1 MKCTIISDTH
11 LGDPEC
17 TLFDKNADGSIKDGA
32 NLGKLLDIM
41 GKDNDCLIL
50 LGDIMDF
57 AINDYEDVYQYS
69 YRFFKSIKEAKAVKR
84 IVYIPGNHDYNIW
97 HTIEHQSN
105 VINQINN
112 GKPARKFKMSVPFIM
127 DDRKDAINK
136 YTLAGV
142 TRKDQDDSVEA
153 YGGMFLD
160 NLIPDNKPG
169 TPDYIPFLVAFPN
182 LYLFTEEKTIL
193 MTHGQY
199 LETYWSAL
207 SLLYKVLTA
216 KKDSFNIKDFIA
228 VNFPLCELGSIG
240 IGQAGPLTDFA
251 LEIEKAV
258 TDGKY
263 APIKNSIKN
272 IVPYIIKELKIAKL
286 FGLTSW
292 ILKKI
297 LTNITIKSLKKMR
310 NSDYISDLTINKDEG
325 CIDRFND
332 YITSSRLEI
341 EQLQRDGRIKNV
353 SGIPDTFLFGHTH
366 VPVVSND
373 NKSYLF
379 DNKRITLLNSGGWLT
394 ANKSSIAS
402 GPVVFVYETGKD
414 IKSIKI

>member
-17 TLFDKNADGSIKDGA
+17 TLFEKDSGGNIKDGA
-32 NLGKLLDIM
+32 NFGKLLDAM
-41 GKDNDCLIL
+41 GKNNDCLIL

-57 AINDYEDVYQYS
+57 AINDYEDVYRYGTL
-69 YRFFKSIKEAKAVKR
+69 FFKRIKEAKAVKR

-97 HTIEHQSN
+97 HTVEHQSN

-112 GKPARKFKMSVPFIM
+112 GKPARKFKMSVPFIL
-127 DDRKDAINK
+127 DDRKDAVNK
-136 YTLAGV
+136 FTLAGV
-142 TRKDQDDSVEA
+142 TRKDTNESAEP

-169 TPDYIPFLVAFPN
+169 SPDYIPFLVAFPN
-182 LYLFTEEKTIL
+182 VYLFTEEKTIL

-199 LETYWSAL
+199 LESYWAAAL
-207 SLLYKVLTA
+207 LIYKVLKA
-216 KKDSFNIKDFIA
+216 EKHPINMKDFIA
-228 VNFPLCELGSIG
+228 INFPLCELGSIG

-263 APIKNSIKN
+263 DPIKNSIEN
-272 IVPYIIKELKIAKL
+272 IVPFIIKELKIAKL
-286 FGLTSW
+286 FGFTSW
-292 ILKKI
+292 TLKKI
-297 LTNITIKSLKKMR
+297 LTNIALKSLKKMR
-310 NSDYISDLTINKDEG
+310 NSDYISDLAVSKDEG

-341 EQLQRDGRIKNV
+341 EQLQKDGRVKNV
-353 SGIPDTFLFGHTH
+353 SGIPDAFLFGHTH

-394 ANKSSIAS
+394 TNKSSIAS
-402 GPVVFVYETGKD
+402 VPVVFVYETGKD
-414 IKSIKI
+414 IKSTKI